1 VTIAGTTT
9 SANPSSWQVLNGTSQ
24 NDTFSNI
31 GNHETIFGAGGHDTF
46 VFKPSFGSATIGDFD
61 VNNDTINIDHAL
73 VTSLSAFL
81 ATAQAANSG
90 HDTILTDA
98 NHDTI
103 KLVGVTVA
111 QIQAHPNDF
120 HLT

>member
-1 VTIAGTTT
+1 V
-9 SANPSSWQVLNGTSQ
+9 NGTSQ
-24 NDTFSNI
+24 NDTFNNV

-46 VFKPSFGSATIGDFD
+46 VFKPGFGSVTIGDFD
-61 VNNDTINIDHAL
+61 VNNDTINIDHTLVDHGL

-81 ATAQAANSG
+81 ASAQSANSG
-90 HDTILTDA
+90 QDTILTDA

-103 KLVGVTVA
+103 KLAGVTVA
-111 QIQAHPNDF
+111 QLQAHPNDF

>member
-1 VTIAGTTT
+1 
-9 SANPSSWQVLNGTSQ
+9 
-24 NDTFSNI
+24 
-31 GNHETIFGAGGHDTF
+31 
-46 VFKPSFGSATIGDFD
+46 
-61 VNNDTINIDHAL
+61 L